1 MGSEFNKMI
10 REFVDTIK
18 DAPNSKPS
26 PYDTQAEVRRVDGDI
41 AWVHIP
47 GGVDETPVQLTTNA
61 KKGDIVQVRISG
73 GNAWLYGNQ
82 TAPPTDDTKAI
93 IAEKKAVV
101 ADEHA
106 TNAITS
112 ASIAQEAAES
122 AQSSASDASSAA
134 ARAWNKAGEAE
145 TAAESA
151 QSSASDASSAAAR
164 AWNKADEAETHAQ
177 EAKVSA
183 TNAGEYAARA
193 LGNLATVQ
201 SVAETLTW
209 ITQHGTMALTTDTA
223 LDPTHVY
230 FVRDA
235 NGDYTVG
242 SYTYSIV
249 TEPVLEDISTYYELT
264 IDESLNNYVG
274 THLALTNEGLWLL
287 PASSGT
293 NKVLIATGAGS
304 SYTIA
309 GTYIIGSI
317 GETLASFRTDGLSV
331 YTYDNNNSINIAHLG
346 YGLTY
351 GSSGEEKNEPYYTI
365 GVRKDTDTIP
375 EYDSTK
381 NYTIGQVIKTPGAWP
396 LNHYSVSIANNP
408 SGGFDSSCWQPL
420 YNTIGEYS
428 IVEGID
434 SIASGKAS
442 HAEGE
447 AIARGAYSHAEG
459 YSDTTSYGEKSNIP
473 VAGGIGSH
481 VEGCGTLALGAD
493 SHAEGTRT
501 KASSNSSH
509 AEGNFTKS
517 TGYSSHSEGD
527 TTTASGNSTHAE
539 GYGTYATGDYSHTQ
553 NYHTY
558 ARRDYQTAIG
568 KYNIQDYSVDSY
580 ALIIGNGTDSERS
593 NALTVDWFGDVQL
606 ALNTSAQSG
615 TTDGDL
621 YSAITALSWES
632 EVLA

>member
-1 MGSEFNKMI
+1 MSGSTDILIKKLA
-10 REFVDTIK
+10 DTI
-18 DAPNSKPS
+18 NSSPAKKVS
-26 PYDTQAEVRRVDGDI
+26 PYDTQAEVRRVEGDI

-61 KKGDIVQVRISG
+61 KKGDIVQVRVSG
-73 GNAWLYGNQ
+73 GRAWLYGNQ
-82 TAPPTDDTKAI
+82 SSPPTDDTKAI
-93 IAEKKAVV
+93 SAEKKAIV

-134 ARAWNKAGEAE
+134 TRAWNKAGQAEAY
-145 TAAESA
+145 A
-151 QSSASDASSAAAR
+151 Q
-164 AWNKADEAETHAQ
+164 EAETHAQ
-177 EAKVSA
+177 EAKASA

-230 FVRDA
+230 FVMDA

-249 TEPVLEDISTYYELT
+249 TEPILEDISTYYELT

-309 GTYIIGSI
+309 GTYIIGSS

-351 GSSGEEKNEPYYTI
+351 GSDGEEKKEPYYTI

-381 NYTIGQVIKTPGAWP
+381 NYAHGQVIKTPGAWP
-396 LNHYSVSIANNP
+396 LNHYSVSIANNQP
-408 SGGFDSSCWQPL
+408 GGFDSSCWKPL
-420 YNTIGEYS
+420 YNTIGKYS
-428 IVEGID
+428 IAEGID

-447 AIARGAYSHAEG
+447 AIARGDYSHAEG
-459 YSDTTSYGEKSNIP
+459 YSNITSSSGDKSNIP
-473 VAGGIGSH
+473 VAHGIGSH
-481 VEGCGTLALGAD
+481 VEGCGTLALGAH
-493 SHAEGTRT
+493 SHAEGIGT
-501 KASSNSSH
+501 KASSDSSH
-509 AEGNFTKS
+509 AEGVSTQS
-517 TGYSSHSEGD
+517 TGYGSHSEG
-527 TTTASGNSTHAE
+527 TITKASGDSAHAE

-553 NYHTY
+553 NYYTY

-568 KYNIQDYSVDSY
+568 KYNIHDYSVDSY